1 MNMSDRP
8 RDSVLTGWQARL
20 APLQLLGICPL
31 LAASTTLINGA
42 ALGFATLIVA
52 CASNLLIAVLRR
64 WFPQI
69 GLPTLLVVIAAFSTA
84 VALAYQALFYELY
97 LAFGVFLLLVP
108 SNATILTRA
117 VFASDHSAGA
127 SLLDALSY
135 GGGMAGIL
143 ILIGGI
149 RELLAHTGLLSDTA
163 GALFALA
170 VLVALCN
177 VLLRRETRRSTAPS
191 NRAMTS

>member
-1 MNMSDRP
+1 MADSL
-8 RDSVLTGWQARL
+8 RDGALTRWQERL

-42 ALGFATLIVA
+42 ALGLATLMVF
-52 CASNLLIAVLRR
+52 CASKVLIAALRR
-64 WFPQI
+64 WLPQM
-69 GLPTLLVVIAAFSTA
+69 GLPALLVVIAAFSTA
-84 VALAYQALFYELY
+84 VALACQALFYDLY
-97 LAFGVFLLLVP
+97 LTFGVFLLLVF
-108 SNATILTRA
+108 SNGTILARA
-117 VFASDHSAGA
+117 VFAADHGVAA

-149 RELLAHTGLLSDTA
+149 RELLSPSGLLSGTA
-163 GALFALA
+163 GAFFALA

-177 VLLRRETRRSTAPS
+177 VLLRRWEKAVDTRSDNAQAAP
-191 NRAMTS
+191 